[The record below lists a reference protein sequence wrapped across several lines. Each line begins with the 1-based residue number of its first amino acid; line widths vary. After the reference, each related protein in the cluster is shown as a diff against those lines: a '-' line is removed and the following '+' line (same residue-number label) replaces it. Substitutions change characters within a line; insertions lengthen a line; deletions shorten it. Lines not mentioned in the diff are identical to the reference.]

1 MKKILRKISIL
12 SFIPGFL
19 PIMAKAQENTSQ
31 PSLLNTLKNVA
42 EQGGYQTDEAIASTP
57 IIVGTVINIFVGLLG
72 IIFITLMVIAGY
84 SWMTA
89 NGNEEKIKKAQGN
102 IKSALIGLIIAVSA
116 WTIWSFIFERLIMGQ
131 N

>member
-1 MKKILRKISIL
+1 
-12 SFIPGFL
+12 
-19 PIMAKAQENTSQ
+19 MAKAQENTSQ

-102 IKSALIGLIIAVSA
+102 IKSAIIGLIIAVSA